1 MSFFRKGNAPRQAA
15 ISENKNEAKPS
26 ISLKVMRPEKFA
38 DAPLVADELLAGNTV
53 VVNLEKVERD
63 ELRRLLD
70 FISGVVYSLDGGMK
84 KIAGNTTFIL
94 TPGSVT
100 LSEAESLGLGT
111 AMPEREQSPVSSLFS
126 AQTDVE

>member
-15 ISENKNEAKPS
+15 IGENKKEAKPS
-26 ISLKVMRPEKFA
+26 ISLKVMRPEKFS

-53 VVNLEKVERD
+53 VMNLEKVERD
-63 ELRRLLD
+63 ELRHLLD

-100 LSEAESLGLGT
+100 LSETESLGLGAET
-111 AMPEREQSPVSSLFS
+111 PEREQSPVSSLFS

>member
-1 MSFFRKGNAPRQAA
+1 MSFFRKGGAPRQAA
-15 ISENKNEAKPS
+15 SYEAEKESKPS

-53 VVNLEKVERD
+53 VMNVEKVERD
-63 ELRRLLD
+63 ELRHLLD

-94 TPGSVT
+94 TGGNVT
-100 LSEAESLGLGT
+100 LSEAESLGLG
-111 AMPEREQSPVSSLFS
+111 AEAPEREQSPVSSLFS
-126 AQTDVE
+126 TPADTE

>member
-1 MSFFRKGNAPRQAA
+1 MSFFRRGNAPRQAA
-15 ISENKNEAKPS
+15 PYEAKSQNKPS

-38 DAPLVADELLAGNTV
+38 DAPLVADELLAGSTV
-53 VVNLEKVERD
+53 VMNVEKVERD
-63 ELRRLLD
+63 ELRHLLD

-100 LSEAESLGLGT
+100 LSEAESLGLGE
-111 AMPEREQSPVSSLFS
+111 APEREQNPVSSLFS
-126 AQTDVE
+126 SPSDTE